1 MPRARNSPD
10 THRDDSVIRIDKWL
24 WAARFYKTRSL
35 ATQAIDAG
43 HVRVGSQRCKPGRA
57 VQIGDRIEL
66 TRAGEELEVVV
77 RDLSSQRGP
86 APVAQALY
94 QETESSIARRT
105 KAAALR
111 KAGNDVPEHGARP
124 TKRDRRELDRW
135 KSRSP

>member
-1 MPRARNSPD
+1 MPRARNSSETPGD
-10 THRDDSVIRIDKWL
+10 ESVVRIDKWL

-43 HVRVGSQRCKPGRA
+43 HVRIGSQRCKPGRA

-66 TRAGEELEVVV
+66 SRAGEELEVLVC
-77 RDLSSQRGP
+77 DLSSQRGP

-94 QETESSIARRT
+94 QETDSSIARRT
-105 KAAALR
+105 EAAALR
-111 KAGNDVPEHGARP
+111 KAGSNLPEHGARP